1 MCIKLNS
8 VFRNNYLKIETKI
21 VLGDN
26 SKYDSPMIINGVI
39 VETDGFE
46 VLSIEQ
52 SENYGAEQL
61 KIFDYDI
68 KHGCY
73 ILKNYNLKTS
83 VPINITNKNTKELSF
98 DNLFVE
104 IDDNNGETIRK
115 LNLFDKEI
123 IVNGWDLVGAFNNLH
138 RKIKQNYTVKM
149 CAFCKKSCWNPYGG
163 IDFFNHLCFKEFEE
177 EYYKL
182 DIKNKEAIGCLMN
195 KNMEKYKSVY
205 LINSCND
212 YRE

>member
-1 MCIKLNS
+1 MELNS
-8 VFRNNYLKIETKI
+8 IFRNNYLNIETKI

-46 VLSIEQ
+46 VLCIEL
-52 SENYGAEQL
+52 SENYGKEQL

-68 KHGCY
+68 KHGGY
-73 ILKNYNLKTS
+73 ILKNYNLRTS
-83 VPINITNKNTKELSF
+83 VPMNIRNKTTREIFS
-98 DNLFVE
+98 DNLFIE
-104 IDDNNGETIRK
+104 IDDNNRKTIRK
-115 LNLFDKEI
+115 LKLLDKEI
-123 IVNGWDLVGAFNNLH
+123 VVNGWDLLGAFNNLH
-138 RKIKQNYTVKM
+138 REIKQNYTVQI

-163 IDFFNHLCFKEFEE
+163 TDFFNHLCFKEFME

-182 DIKNKEAIGCLMN
+182 DIKNKENISGLMN
-195 KNMEKYKSVY
+195 KNTGKYKSVY

>member
-1 MCIKLNS
+1 MCIELKS
-8 VFRNNYLKIETKI
+8 IFRNNYLKIETKI

-26 SKYDSPMIINGVI
+26 SKYDSPMIINGII

-46 VLSIEQ
+46 TLCIEQ
-52 SENYGAEQL
+52 SENYETEQL

-68 KHGCY
+68 KHGDY
-73 ILKNYNLKTS
+73 ILRNYNLRTS
-83 VPINITNKNTKELSF
+83 VPINIINKNTNEFSS
-98 DNLFVE
+98 DNLFIE
-104 IDDNNGETIRK
+104 INDDNRKTVRK
-115 LNLFDKEI
+115 LQLFDKEI
-123 IVNGWDLVGAFNNLH
+123 IVNGWDLVGAFYNLH
-138 RKIKQNYTVKM
+138 REIKQNYTVKM

-163 IDFFNHLCFKEFEE
+163 TDFFNHLCFKELAE

-182 DIKNKEAIGCLMN
+182 DIKNKESVGGLMN
-195 KNMEKYKSVY
+195 KNMGKYKSVY

>member
-8 VFRNNYLKIETKI
+8 IFRNNYLKIETEI

-26 SKYDSPMIINGVI
+26 SKYDSPMIINGII

-52 SENYGAEQL
+52 SENYGREQL

-83 VPINITNKNTKELSF
+83 VPVNMENKNTKELFF
-98 DNLFVE
+98 DNLFIE
-104 IDDNNGETIRK
+104 IDDTNGETIRK
-115 LNLFDKEI
+115 LKLFDKEI

-138 RKIKQNYTVKM
+138 REIKQNYTVKM

-163 IDFFNHLCFKEFEE
+163 IDFFNHLCFKEFAE

-182 DIKNKEAIGCLMN
+182 DIKNKETISALMN
-195 KNMEKYKSVY
+195 KSTGKYKNVY

>member
-1 MCIKLNS
+1 MSIELNS
-8 VFRNNYLKIETKI
+8 IFRNNYLKIGTKI

-26 SKYDSPMIINGVI
+26 SKYDSPMIIDGVI

-46 VLSIEQ
+46 VLYIEV
-52 SENYGAEQL
+52 SENYETERL

-68 KHGCY
+68 RNGYY
-73 ILKNYNLKTS
+73 ILKNYNLITS
-83 VPINITNKNTKELSF
+83 VPMNIKNRTTSGMF
-98 DNLFVE
+98 SDNLFIE
-104 IDDNNGETIRK
+104 IDDNNGKTIRK
-115 LNLFDKEI
+115 LKLFDIEI
-123 IVNGWDLVGAFNNLH
+123 TVNGWDLVGAFYNLH
-138 RKIKQNYTVKM
+138 REIKQNYTVQM

-163 IDFFNHLCFKEFEE
+163 IDFFNHLCFKEFAE

-182 DIKNKEAIGCLMN
+182 DIKNKENISGLMN
-195 KNMEKYKSVY
+195 KNTGKYKSVY